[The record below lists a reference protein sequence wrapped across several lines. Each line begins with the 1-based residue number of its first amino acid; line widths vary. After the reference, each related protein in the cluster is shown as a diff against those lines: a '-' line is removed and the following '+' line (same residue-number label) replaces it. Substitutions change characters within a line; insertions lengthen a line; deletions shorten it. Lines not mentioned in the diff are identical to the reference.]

1 MKYDLKPL
9 KVSHLTNSEVA
20 ELATRT
26 ITDFGSFPPAI
37 PDTDD
42 SIAKTYIQGLA
53 QKSQKYDKAIN
64 RISKDVNTQPV
75 TESDKDRDNA
85 VSSFFKSVR
94 VGLTSDVPAEMN
106 AAQRLMIVVD
116 AYRGV
121 ARQNYEKETK
131 DLDTM
136 VTQLESPTY
145 APSVA
150 ALKLQRFVERI
161 KTTNNAFKALFTTRI
176 TSNALTESFDTNN
189 LRIDLLD
196 YYTEY
201 ARYLL
206 AMANATNDSFFVQH
220 LSLINAARKYYHDN
234 IISRTKKLV
243 PADATDITGVGTN

>member
-1 MKYDLKPL
+1 MKYELKPL
-9 KVSHLTNSEVA
+9 KASHLTNSEVA
-20 ELATRT
+20 ELASRT
-26 ITDFGSFPPAI
+26 IADFGSLPPGD
-37 PDTDD
+37 PRTDD
-42 SIAKTYIQGLA
+42 SIAQTYIQGLI
-53 QKSQKYDKAIN
+53 QRSLSYDKAIN
-64 RISKDVNTQPV
+64 RIQKDVNTQPV
-75 TESDKDRDNA
+75 TESDKDRGNA
-85 VSSFFKSVR
+85 ASSFFKSVR

-150 ALKLQRFVERI
+150 ALNLQRYVARI
-161 KTTNNAFKALFTTRI
+161 KTTNNSFKALFTTRI
-176 TSNALTESFDTNN
+176 TTSALTESFDTNN

-201 ARYLL
+201 TRYML
-206 AMANATNDSFFVQH
+206 AMANATNDNFFVQQ
-220 LSLINAARKYYHDN
+220 LSFINAARKYYHDN
-234 IISRTKKLV
+234 IISRSKEPV
-243 PADATDITGVGTN
+243 SVVDPDITGVGTN